1 MDEKT
6 ETVTFDADRR
16 TPKYGLKDLWIEFSQ
31 STGLHAVDK
40 IKLPSMSPFS
50 IRGLLWI
57 LAMCSTS
64 AFLVYNLVGEIGN
77 YYDYPTVTK
86 VTPKIQNSIEFPAVT
101 ICNRCTL
108 NKSRLDVY
116 PDMMNYFFNS
126 SMLRMKIISFS
137 APTSDV
143 FQEPLSLEWWKN
155 MSMEGSK
162 MLSQCVFQG
171 DIFDCMTKF
180 RPVFTKEGLCHT
192 FNFNLSEMVKVWTA
206 GEDAN
211 LVLSFNINQ
220 NDYTFRK
227 NMAAGIKV
235 ITSSLRQE
243 VLTHK
248 LVPVLDLPLNI
259 GANFRM
265 DFRSQCN
272 SVKWAVR
279 KSCVYMQVLLHDPRV
294 HPDASSTVV
303 MAAPGF
309 STFVA
314 MQKFVYMYQPHPYT
328 AFDDMKC
335 VDTTSSKFVNPLKYY
350 SHYTYNHCF
359 MECVQMK
366 AFSECGCVGPSDP
379 QDGPRCSLAKLD
391 SCYKPF
397 VRSMSQDGTLVRE
410 CGCVSECT
418 FDRYPAQVSSS
429 SFPANIWDNTFLN
442 ITRARDKGSMK
453 ENFLELRVFYDQMTV
468 TSITQQAQ
476 YTVASLFS
484 NVGGQM
490 GLCLG
495 ASILTVMEITELLV
509 FIILFLCDKCRGRKA
524 RNRINTW

>member
-1 MDEKT
+1 MDEKKT

-16 TPKYGLKDLWIEFSQ
+16 TPKYALKDLWIEFSQ

-40 IKLPSMSPFS
+40 IKRPSKSPFR

-77 YYDYPTVTK
+77 YNSYPTVTK

-116 PDMMNYFFNS
+116 PDMMNYFFNTS
-126 SMLRMKIISFS
+126 ILRMKGISFS

-171 DIFDCMTKF
+171 DIFDCMTMF
-180 RPVFTKEGLCHT
+180 RPVHTKEGLCHT
-192 FNFNLSEMVKVWTA
+192 FNFNFSEMVKVWTA
-206 GEDAN
+206 GEEAN

-227 NMAAGIKV
+227 NMAAGIK
-235 ITSSLRQE
+235 
-243 VLTHK
+243 
-248 LVPVLDLPLNI
+248 
-259 GANFRM
+259 
-265 DFRSQCN
+265 
-272 SVKWAVR
+272 
-279 KSCVYMQVLLHDPRV
+279 VLLHDPRV

-314 MQKFVYMYQPHPYT
+314 MQKFLYMYQPHPYT
-328 AFDDMKC
+328 AFDDMEC
-335 VDTTSSKFVNPLKYY
+335 VDTTSAQFVNPLKYY
-350 SHYTYNHCF
+350 SYYTYNHCL

-366 AFSECGCVGPSDP
+366 AFSECGCIGPSDP
-379 QDGPRCSLAKLD
+379 QDGPRCSLAKQD

-397 VRSMSQDGTLVRE
+397 VRSMSKDGTIVKE

-453 ENFLELRVFYDQMTV
+453 DNFLELRVFYDQMIV
-468 TSITQQAQ
+468 TSITQQPQ